1 MLYFTSSTS
10 MIYVDMVQI
19 SDYLYVS
26 DLHMINNNCSLCK
39 DGMIS
44 IKNIDIN
51 TPEFNNI
58 IFE

>member
-1 MLYFTSSTS
+1 
-10 MIYVDMVQI
+10 MIYVDMIQI
-19 SDYLYVS
+19 SDYLYLS